1 MEAHD
6 LDAQAQFIAQV
17 AREAVDEAD
26 AIARHPEI
34 VDVLLELSQE
44 PELLIEQF
52 GDTGPDPAS
61 FVQALAEGL
70 TPYRQAPL
78 EEAPELITGLALVA
92 EALQREVPQPF
103 GY

>member
-1 MEAHD
+1 MAC
-6 LDAQAQFIAQV
+6 
-17 AREAVDEAD
+17 
-26 AIARHPEI
+26 
-34 VDVLLELSQE
+34 
-44 PELLIEQF
+44 
-52 GDTGPDPAS
+52 S